1 LLLSHRCSWL
11 PSCYTPAMTHL
22 KLAHL
27 LLIGLTV
34 FAADE
39 KKPEP
44 KYEMRIYVL
53 GLLRKGPNAGQG
65 TKEEAEKIQE
75 GHMAN
80 IRKMAETGKL
90 IVAGP
95 MGDNGDLRGIFIFDA
110 KSPDEV
116 RDMVNQDPAIQAGR
130 LIVELH
136 PWYAAAGLRV
146 NGPLAPA
153 PSS

>member
-1 LLLSHRCSWL
+1 MISAKLLGLLLTGVCL
-11 PSCYTPAMTHL
+11 
-22 KLAHL
+22 
-27 LLIGLTV
+27 

-39 KKPEP
+39 KKAEP
-44 KYEMRIYVL
+44 KFEMTNYVL
-53 GLLRKGPNAGQG
+53 GLLRKGPNSGQG
-65 TKEEAEKIQE
+65 TKEEMARIQE
-75 GHMAN
+75 GHLAN

-95 MGDNGDLRGIFIFDA
+95 IGDNGDLRGIFIFKA

-116 RDMVNQDPAIQAGR
+116 RDLVNQDPAIQSGR

-146 NGPLAPA
+146 NEPIAPPAGP
-153 PSS
+153 